1 MAVVTPTPKAQFFYA
16 DGTPLVGGKVYT
28 YSAGTTTPQVSYT
41 DYTGLTPNENPV
53 ILDSRGEANIW
64 LGELSYKFR
73 LTDENDVEIW
83 TVDYVTAPLTSVSP
97 VLSGNVTISTDS
109 IGPALKITQIG
120 TGNAILVQDSTDPD
134 TTPFV
139 VTNDGSVGI
148 GTTVP
153 ATKLAVNGTISTD
166 TIQEYTSSA
175 GVTISGVPI
184 ANSAIAGDYLRIAA
198 KTAVAS
204 TTGTSIS
211 FTGIPTWAKRVTVM
225 FVGVSTDSTSPIL
238 VKLGTGAGISST
250 NYIST
255 GARLAAAGTTIGTS
269 TAGLIINSTDAAD
282 TVSGTLVISTVDPT
296 NYYYASDHTFKSGT
310 TAVLTGGGRSTLGN
324 LMTQLSIT
332 TVSGTANFDAGT
344 INVLYE

>member
-41 DYTGLTPNENPV
+41 DYSGLTPNENPV

-109 IGPALKITQIG
+109 IGPALKVTQIG
-120 TGNAILVQDSTDPD
+120 TGNAIVVQDETDPD

-139 VTNDGSVGI
+139 VTNTGSVGI

-166 TIQEYTSSA
+166 TIAEYTSAA
-175 GVTISGVPI
+175 GVTIDGVVVKD
-184 ANSAIAGDYLRIAA
+184 SAIAGDYLRIAA
-198 KTAVAS
+198 KTVQAT

-211 FTGIPTWAKRVTVM
+211 FTGIPTWVKRVTVM
-225 FVGVSTDSTSPIL
+225 FAGVSTDSTSPIL
-238 VKLGTGAGISST
+238 VKLGTSGGIAST
-250 NYIST
+250 GYIAT
-255 GARLAAAGTTIGTS
+255 GARIASGSTTVDTS
-269 TAGLIINSTDAAD
+269 TAGFLINSTAAAD
-282 TVSGTLVISTVDPT
+282 TVSGTLVISVLDPT
-296 NYYYASDHTFKSGT
+296 NYYYIADHTAKAGT
-310 TAVLTGGGRSTLGN
+310 TAVMCGGGRVTLTG
-324 LMTQLSIT
+324 LMTQLTIT
-332 TVSGTANFDAGT
+332 TVGGTANFDAGS

>member
-41 DYTGLTPNENPV
+41 DYSGLTPNENPV

-109 IGPALKITQIG
+109 IGPALKVTQIG
-120 TGNAILVQDSTDPD
+120 TGNAIVVQDETDPD

-139 VTNDGSVGI
+139 VTNTGSVGI

-166 TIQEYTSSA
+166 TIAEYTSAA
-175 GVTISGVPI
+175 GVTIDGVVVKD
-184 ANSAIAGDYLRIAA
+184 SAIAGDYLRIAA
-198 KTAVAS
+198 KTVQAT
-204 TTGTSIS
+204 TTGTSVTFNS
-211 FTGIPTWAKRVTVM
+211 IPNWVRRVTVM
-225 FVGVSTDSTSPIL
+225 FNGVSTDNTSPLL
-238 VKLGTGAGISST
+238 VKLGTGGGIAST
-250 NYIST
+250 GYAST
-255 GARLAAAGTTIGTS
+255 GARLAAAGTTVDSS
-269 TAGLIINSTDAAD
+269 TAGFLINSTSAAD
-282 TVSGTLVISTVDPT
+282 AVSGTLVISAVDPT
-296 NYYYASDHTFKSGT
+296 NYIYAADHTVKDGT
-310 TAVLTGGGRSTLGN
+310 TAVMTGAGNVTLGN

-332 TVSGTANFDAGT
+332 TVTGTSNFDAGS

>member
-109 IGPALKITQIG
+109 IGPALKVTQIG
-120 TGNAILVQDSTDPD
+120 TGNAIVVQDETDPD

-139 VTNDGSVGI
+139 VTNTGSVGI

-166 TIQEYTSSA
+166 TIAEYTSAA
-175 GVTISGVPI
+175 GVTIDGVVVKD
-184 ANSAIAGDYLRIAA
+184 SAIAGDYLRIAA
-198 KTAVAS
+198 KTVQAT
-204 TTGTSIS
+204 TTGTSITFNS
-211 FTGIPTWAKRVTVM
+211 IPNWVRRVTVM
-225 FVGVSTDSTSPIL
+225 FNGVSTDNTSPLL
-238 VKLGTGAGISST
+238 VKLGTGGGIAST
-250 NYIST
+250 GYAST
-255 GARLAAAGTTIGTS
+255 GARLAAAGTTVDSS
-269 TAGLIINSTDAAD
+269 TAGFLINSTSAAD
-282 TVSGTLVISTVDPT
+282 AVSGTLVISAVDPT
-296 NYYYASDHTFKSGT
+296 NYIYAADHTVKDGT
-310 TAVLTGGGRSTLGN
+310 TAVMTGAGNVTLGN

-332 TVSGTANFDAGT
+332 TVTGTSNFDAGS